1 MKIEC
6 PACSASGNIDE
17 SKVPHDGRQVTCPRC
32 SHRFRVWPERSGV
45 EIIQQR
51 ERMVCPKCSCEQPLA
66 EICAVCGIEVKKHL
80 QTTVHQQEKER
91 LEFVK
96 LRAETRHVDAWY
108 SNLFDRRLS
117 SLLVRVLSLL
127 FLLGLFM
134 TCSMNSA
141 RRNKFYADNTEQ
153 MKKTAEGQSRGT
165 NREINDAVF
174 KERFNSVVSVLSD
187 NIDRCLTQC
196 YNYLTSWYQ
205 RESPEHYL
213 TESMADELQKLY
225 INRKDVKALYGQ
237 LPTPS
242 QRYYDCYVSVRKLNN
257 IYDDLFKY
265 TTEYK
270 VHYVD
275 FSNRISNLNSEY
287 LKVKEALNACTDIKD
302 K

>member
-1 MKIEC
+1 MKIDC
-6 PACSASGNIDE
+6 PTCSASGNIDE
-17 SKVPHDGRQVTCPRC
+17 SKVPHEGRQVTCPRC

-66 EICAVCGIEVKKHL
+66 EICTVCGIEVKKHL
-80 QTTVHQQEKER
+80 QTLVHQQEKER

-134 TCSMNSA
+134 TCSTNSA

-153 MKKTAEGQSRGT
+153 MKKTAEGQSRGN
-165 NREINDAVF
+165 NREKNDAVF

-187 NIDRCLTQC
+187 NTDRCLTQC

-205 RESPEHYL
+205 RGDQEHYL
-213 TESMADELQKLY
+213 TDYMADELEGITK
-225 INRKDVKALYGQ
+225 NRADVRTMFGQ

-242 QRYYDCYVSVRKLNN
+242 NKHWDCYVKVKKLNN
-257 IYDDLFKY
+257 LYEETFNTAVNY
-265 TTEYK
+265 QT
-270 VHYVD
+270 HYAD
-275 FSNRISNLNSEY
+275 FSKKLSDLNSD
-287 LKVKEALNACTDIKD
+287 LMTVRGDLNACRDSIK
-302 K
+302 